1 MQSRSS
7 THSVKNMIAKHLRF
21 ATRRRLAGAAIV
33 SMALLGACR
42 DGNSDLLQVT
52 DPDILNPEDIA
63 NAGGAN
69 PLRFGALKN
78 FVDAFNGGTGSVVG
92 FGGSIADE
100 LRGSDT
106 FDERLLPNR
115 RDMNENVGGSPYAA
129 LHSAR
134 ASMQNAIAI
143 IKVAAPSPTFNIG
156 ELYMFRGYTE
166 DFLGE
171 IFCSGVP
178 FSEITAT
185 GIVYGTQETTD
196 QTFTRAV
203 ASFDSAIAIADTS
216 RRVRFGA
223 AVGKARAL
231 LNLGR
236 YADAATAVA
245 AVPTT
250 FTLNIDHCNGTG
262 CTENGMYTAASAPSS
277 RQTPAN
283 KEGINGLEFLPTVA
297 DPRLPWVASSRS
309 GFSTQWTNMPIALK
323 ICPTYR
329 NNCGGTFNTT
339 GSITLADGIE
349 ARLIEAEALLQTD
362 TQSARDQALVILNT
376 LRANGITGKPIT
388 ALTSAGTTKAA
399 AVTQLFAE
407 RAYWMY
413 MTGHR
418 LGDLRRLVRHYG
430 RDAETVFPTGEQA
443 PPMSGPY
450 GKDVNAPIPAAE
462 RNNPNFKGC
471 LDRKA

>member
-7 THSVKNMIAKHLRF
+7 THSAKKMIAKHLRLV
-21 ATRRRLAGAAIV
+21 TPRRIAGAALLSV
-33 SMALLGACR
+33 SLLSGCR
-42 DGNSDLLQVT
+42 AEADGLLDVT
-52 DPDILNPEDIA
+52 DPDILNPDDVS
-63 NAGGAN
+63 NSGGAN
-69 PLRFGALKN
+69 PLRFGALKS
-78 FVDAFNGGTGSVVG
+78 FVDAYNGGTGSVVG

-115 RDMNENVGGSPYAA
+115 RDMNENVGGSPYNA

-143 IKVAAPSPTFNIG
+143 IKVAAPTPVFNIG

-166 DFLGE
+166 DFFAE

-178 FSEITAT
+178 FSEVTEN
-185 GIVYGTQETTD
+185 GIIYGTPETTA

-203 ASFDSAIAIADTS
+203 ASFDSALTRADTS
-216 RRVRFGA
+216 KRVLYGA

-236 YADAATAVA
+236 YADAAAAVA

-250 FTLNIDHCNGTG
+250 FTLNIDHCNNTG
-262 CTENGMYTAASAPSS
+262 CTENGMYGAASAPSS

-283 KEGINGLEFLPTVA
+283 KEGINGLEFLPTVP
-297 DPRLPWVASSRS
+297 DPRLPWVASNRS

-323 ICPTYR
+323 ICPAYR
-329 NNCGGTFNTT
+329 NNCPGTFNTT
-339 GSITLADGIE
+339 GAITLADGIE
-349 ARLIEAEALLQTD
+349 ARLIEAEAKLQSQ
-362 TQSARDQALVILNT
+362 TQADRDAVLIVLNQ
-376 LRANGITGKPIT
+376 LRATGIPGKPIT
-388 ALTSAGTTKAA
+388 ALTSAQTTHAA
-399 AVTQLFAE
+399 AVSQLFAE

-418 LGDLRRLVRHYG
+418 LGDLRRLVRNYG
-430 RDAETVFPTGEQA
+430 RDPETVFPTGEQA